1 VHYNRKPIYAL
12 TSVHHISQTL
22 ALLPEFTYFCTKV
35 KRNTHTIMAKVGDT
49 VRYLNAV
56 GGGRIIRIE
65 GNIAVVDDDGFETPV
80 LLRECVV
87 VSTDQNTRMGAAIE
101 TPQPSKQ
108 AQSQT
113 APTTPTTQPAV
124 PAEAA
129 IETPGGDS
137 LNVVLGWEAGDLRHI
152 GTSGYDCY
160 LINDSNYYLYFVLM
174 AQRDGEEAWNTIYAG
189 TVEPN
194 IQLLV
199 GEHTSEVVSA
209 LDHIRFQALAYKQG
223 RTFQPKTPLDVRINI
238 DATKFFKVH
247 CFRPNEYFDTP
258 VLATALVTNDV
269 PADNAAKRA
278 DDTAKALRRALEE
291 KKRADRRPVRRR
303 PIVKTEDNDA
313 DPLEVDLHIDSLLDT
328 TAGMSPADILNYQV
342 DTFRRIMDA
351 NLRRHG
357 RRIIFIHGKG
367 EGKLRQ
373 ALIKELEH
381 RYRGQ
386 DVQDASFQ
394 KYGFGATQV
403 TIR

>member
-1 VHYNRKPIYAL
+1 
-12 TSVHHISQTL
+12 
-22 ALLPEFTYFCTKV
+22 
-35 KRNTHTIMAKVGDT
+35 MAKVGDT

-56 GGGRIIRIE
+56 GGGRIVRIE

-101 TPQPSKQ
+101 APQPSKQ
-108 AQSQT
+108 AQP
-113 APTTPTTQPAV
+113 APTIHTTQPAV
-124 PAEAA
+124 PTEAA

-160 LINDSNYYLYFVLM
+160 LINDSNYYLDFVLM
-174 AQRDGEEAWNTIYAG
+174 AQRDGEDAWNTIYAG
-189 TVEPN
+189 IVEPN

-199 GEHTSEVVSA
+199 GEHTSEIVST

-223 RTFQPKTPLDVRINI
+223 RTFRPKTPLDVRINI
-238 DATKFFKVH
+238 DTTKFFKVH

-258 VLATALVTNDV
+258 VLATALVTNDI

-278 DDTAKALRRALEE
+278 EDTAKALRRALED

-303 PIVKTEDNDA
+303 PVARIEDNDA

>member
-1 VHYNRKPIYAL
+1 
-12 TSVHHISQTL
+12 
-22 ALLPEFTYFCTKV
+22 
-35 KRNTHTIMAKVGDT
+35 MAKVGDT

-56 GGGRIIRIE
+56 GGGRIVRID

-87 VSTDQNTRMGAAIE
+87 VSSEQNTRMGGIVEAPA
-101 TPQPSKQ
+101 PSKEQ
-108 AQSQT
+108 KA
-113 APTTPTTQPAV
+113 QPAPAKPGITPSL

-129 IETPGGDS
+129 IETPGGDK
-137 LNVVLGWEAGDLRHI
+137 LNVVLGWEAGDLRQI
-152 GTSGYDCY
+152 GASGYDCY
-160 LINDSNYYLYFVLM
+160 LINDSNYYLDFVLM
-174 AQRDGEEAWNTIYAG
+174 AQRDGEDTWETIYAG

-199 GEHTSEVVSA
+199 GEHTSEIVST

-223 RTFQPKTPLDVRINI
+223 RTFQPKAPLDIRANI
-238 DATKFFKVH
+238 DTTKFFKVH

-258 VLATALVTNDV
+258 VLAVTLVTDDI
-269 PADNAAKRA
+269 PADHADKRAEDAAK
-278 DDTAKALRRALEE
+278 TLRRALEE

-303 PIVKTEDNDA
+303 PVARPGEDNDA

-328 TAGMSPADILNYQV
+328 TAGMSPAEILNYQV

-357 RRIIFIHGKG
+357 RHIVFIHGKG

-373 ALIKELEH
+373 ALLKELSH
-381 RYRGQ
+381 RYRGH

-403 TIR
+403 TIH

>member
-1 VHYNRKPIYAL
+1 MEHDIRRYSR
-12 TSVHHISQTL
+12 
-22 ALLPEFTYFCTKV
+22 
-35 KRNTHTIMAKVGDT
+35 AKYPVACRRAHFRGRLGTGPYPLSGFGLQARPDIPT
-49 VRYLNAV
+49 QDAV
-56 GGGRIIRIE
+56 GRAHQYRRHQILQG
-65 GNIAVVDDDGFETPV
+65 T
-80 LLRECVV
+80 LL
-87 VSTDQNTRMGAAIE
+87 
-101 TPQPSKQ
+101 
-108 AQSQT
+108 QT
-113 APTTPTTQPAV
+113 
-124 PAEAA
+124 
-129 IETPGGDS
+129 
-137 LNVVLGWEAGDLRHI
+137 
-152 GTSGYDCY
+152 
-160 LINDSNYYLYFVLM
+160 
-174 AQRDGEEAWNTIYAG
+174 QR
-189 TVEPN
+189 V
-194 IQLLV
+194 
-199 GEHTSEVVSA
+199 
-209 LDHIRFQALAYKQG
+209 F
-223 RTFQPKTPLDVRINI
+223 
-238 DATKFFKVH
+238 
-247 CFRPNEYFDTP
+247 
-258 VLATALVTNDV
+258 

-386 DVQDASFQ
+386 DIQDASFQ